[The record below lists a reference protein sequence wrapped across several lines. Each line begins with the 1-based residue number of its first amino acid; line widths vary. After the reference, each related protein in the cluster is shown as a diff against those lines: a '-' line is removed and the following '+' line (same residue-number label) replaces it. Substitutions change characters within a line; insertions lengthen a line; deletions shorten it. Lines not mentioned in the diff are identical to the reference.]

1 MIALTSAVL
10 AAGIM
15 DQLLHVNLAAHT
27 APRSALPAHC
37 TAPRFPVTGFSALVH
52 ICPGLHT
59 CPRNLGGL
67 ASPHTC
73 GRPGPSRK
81 LQCGQLGG
89 EHDRLTATI
98 EKERVEVRPVPVQM
112 WEVLAQSRR
121 RCGRGEPNTIGFR

>member
-1 MIALTSAVL
+1 MIAPTSAVL

-37 TAPRFPVTGFSALVH
+37 TAPRFPGTSFSALVH

-59 CPRNLGGL
+59 CPKNLGGL
-67 ASPHTC
+67 ASPSLLTC
-73 GRPGPSRK
+73 GRAGPSRK
-81 LQCGQLGG
+81 MRCAQLGG

-98 EKERVEVRPVPVQM
+98 EKERVEVCPVPVQM
-112 WEVLAQSRR
+112 WE
-121 RCGRGEPNTIGFR
+121 G